1 MLLVEETAPAQAS
14 LPVAALR
21 GHLRMGSGFELVE
34 DAAEDAALAGF
45 LRAAIATVEARRP
58 DGTVRRFAFG
68 DVTAGTTGTTTGQEN
83 TDD

>member
-45 LRAAIATVEARRP
+45 LRAAIATVEARTGLLHSV
-58 DGTVRRFAFG
+58 DDAFAFI
-68 DVTAGTTGTTTGQEN
+68 TREL
-83 TDD
+83 TDNALSIPGGRW